1 MNKIIILVLLL
12 VLVALFFKRTA
23 QTNKIIIKILSPI
36 EKTIELDNRILEN
49 NDTKILRFETQNARY
64 SLAPNSN
71 TEFTPNIFHKGSI
84 RFQPL
89 WKKDIHQYKISDLN
103 IKIKFGDFFIKRI
116 DKDRILFLSLNG
128 LAEVSLNQFNYQIK
142 DNIFFIYED
151 KKDSMNLLTLF
162 NTKLDTLELNK
173 ILRQDNSGFFDVSY
187 DEKVNDLEL
196 KYVKFQE

>member
-12 VLVALFFKRTA
+12 VLVALSLRMATKS
-23 QTNKIIIKILSPI
+23 NKIIIKILSPI

-49 NDTKILRFETQNARY
+49 NDTKILRFETHNARY

-71 TEFTPNIFHKGSI
+71 TEFNPNIFNKGSI

-89 WKKDIHQYKISDLN
+89 WKKDIHQFKISDLN
-103 IKIKFGDFFIKRI
+103 IEIKFGDFFIKRI

-142 DNIFFIYED
+142 DNIFFIYETN
-151 KKDSMNLLTLF
+151 KDSMNLLTLF

-173 ILRQDNSGFFDVSY
+173 ILRQDNSGFFDVYY
-187 DEKVNDLEL
+187 DEKINDLEL
-196 KYVKFQE
+196 KYIKFQK